1 MEIIQVLLTPNLYS
15 RPQTKLET
23 VTNIIIHWV
32 GNAGSTA
39 RANCNY
45 FESLKNKK
53 IFASAHYIIGL
64 EGEILQCIPETEI
77 AYHAKEANSYSIGIE
92 NCHPDWEGK
101 FNSKTYASLI
111 KLCADLCTRY
121 RLEPDKA
128 LLRHYDVTQKIC
140 PKYYVN
146 NPREWDKLKDDVKMA
161 MRAGIID
168 SELLT
173 ALNAIIASGVMLD
186 PSVWGNTRTMNMKHA
201 KTMVERIGRKFGQ
214 ATYKDT
220 INFLVVNGCIQTR
233 TVWDTENFKAEWCRR
248 LILSVYQMLIL
259 PKK

>member
-1 MEIIQVLLTPNLYS
+1 MEIIQALLTPNQYS
-15 RPQTKLET
+15 RPQTRLKT
-23 VTNIIIHWV
+23 VTHIIIHWV

-53 IFASAHYIIGL
+53 IYASAHYIIGL

-111 KLCADLCTRY
+111 KLCADLCIRY

-128 LLRHYDVTQKIC
+128 LLRHYDITQKIC

-146 NPREWDKLKDDVKMA
+146 NPKEWDKLKSDVKMA
-161 MRAGIID
+161 MNQAVVD
-168 SELLT
+168 TELLT
-173 ALNAIIASGVMLD
+173 ALNAIIASGVVLNPD
-186 PSVWGNTRTMNMKHA
+186 IWEDIKTMNMKSA
-201 KTMVERIGRKFGQ
+201 KTMVERIGKKFGKN
-214 ATYKDT
+214 TYKDT
-220 INFLVVNGCIQTR
+220 IDFLVENKCIDMR
-233 TVWDTENFKAEWCRR
+233 TVWDAENFKPEWCRS
-248 LILSVYQMLIL
+248 LILRVYQKLIL
-259 PKK
+259 PNK